1 MGPADWSWYLTGGL
15 PRVVR
20 SGNFIFG
27 VELASDLSRVLETI
41 RIWCDVQLLS
51 KVPVDEE
58 RLCQDPVPAYDTKIS
73 NERKA
78 SHPDYIAVT
87 GRKRAGTS

>member
-1 MGPADWSWYLTGGL
+1 MAFCVRVAGRDPTGLANWSWYLTGGL

-41 RIWCDVQLLS
+41 QIRCVVQLLS
-51 KVPVDEE
+51 KVLVDEE
-58 RLCQDPVPAYDTKIS
+58 RLCLV
-73 NERKA
+73 
-78 SHPDYIAVT
+78 
-87 GRKRAGTS
+87 